1 MRNRISA
8 TRWLILS
15 ILVLGSATI
24 LEAQTYTFSTLYSFK
39 NNGSDPAF
47 PQDFPTVDAS
57 GNVYGTSQWG
67 GSTECSNGCGTV
79 FKVTQ
84 AGALSVLHDFGQS
97 DGAPLTGLVRDNAGN
112 LYGTTQS
119 IAFKLTP
126 TGNETVLH
134 TFGAGA
140 SDGFSP
146 NTVTLDSA
154 GNLYGTAQ
162 NGGSFG
168 AGVIFKIDTS
178 STYSVLYNFCPDTKT
193 CADGDFP
200 IGRLVR
206 DASGNLYGTTVSGGA
221 NSDGAVFKLT
231 PSGVESVLHSFDG
244 NDDGRETSGLTQD
257 KQGNLYGVNALGG
270 AFEDGTLFKQ
280 PESGATLTT
289 LHSFCSLVHCAD
301 GDVPNAPVQLDSA
314 GNIYGTA
321 IFGPG
326 NMGSVIWELTA
337 TGKIVVLH
345 TFAKG
350 VQCVSGLAIDSAG
363 NLYGFTDKG
372 GTSSRGSVFKL
383 TLAK

>member
-1 MRNRISA
+1 MRNPVSA
-8 TRWLILS
+8 AVRGIILS
-15 ILVLGSATI
+15 VLALCGASM

-39 NNGSDPAF
+39 NNGSDPAT
-47 PQDFPTVDAS
+47 PMSYPTVDAS
-57 GNVYGTSQWG
+57 GNVYGTSQFG
-67 GSTECSNGCGTV
+67 GSTACSSGCGTV
-79 FKVTQ
+79 FKVTP
-84 AGALSVLHDFGQS
+84 AGVLSVLHDFGLN
-97 DGAPLTGLVRDNAGN
+97 DGGPLTGLVRDKSGN
-112 LYGTTQS
+112 LYGTTQG

-126 TGNETVLH
+126 SGNETVLH
-134 TFGAGA
+134 TFAVGA
-140 SDGFSP
+140 SDGFAP

-178 STYSVLYNFCPDTKT
+178 NTYSVLYNFCPDTQT
-193 CADGDFP
+193 CADGQFP
-200 IGRLVR
+200 LGRLVR

-221 NSDGAVFKLT
+221 NGDGAVFKLT

-244 NDDGRETSGLTQD
+244 SDGRETSGLTQD
-257 KQGNLYGVNALGG
+257 KQGNVYGVNALGG
-270 AFEDGTLFKQ
+270 EFGDGTLFKQ
-280 PESGATLTT
+280 PESGSTLST

-301 GDVPNAPVQLDSA
+301 GDVPNEPVQLDSA

-321 IFGPG
+321 VFGPG
-326 NMGSVIWELTA
+326 NMGAVVWELTA
-337 TGKIVVLH
+337 AGQIVVLH

-350 VQCVSGLAIDSAG
+350 VRCESGLAIDSAG
-363 NLYGFTDKG
+363 NLYGFTENG